1 MLAAGSVSMKRCLA
15 IGSHWSAWTPRN
27 RRSIRPGR
35 QVPGLISPATRPG
48 NGFRSTTIRGDGPV
62 YLNDGTTL
70 DVLRTTAEIYDQRLN
85 KVDEAKECYRRL
97 LSADNEDMA
106 AFTPLEAMVWK
117 GLTVRLSGFY
127 ELFKYSFA
135 LGDALASPPPN
146 GSPAGDRKPDQG
158 ARHIAPGAS
167 DNFFGAIVQVG
178 YQY

>member
-1 MLAAGSVSMKRCLA
+1 MFDVHAC
-15 IGSHWSAWTPRN
+15 
-27 RRSIRPGR
+27 
-35 QVPGLISPATRPG
+35 PG
-48 NGFRSTTIRGDGPV
+48 NLARM
-62 YLNDGTTL
+62 
-70 DVLRTTAEIYDQRLN
+70 
-85 KVDEAKECYRRL
+85 DEDRAL
-97 LSADNEDMA
+97 ILGA
-106 AFTPLEAMVWK
+106 
-117 GLTVRLSGFY
+117 LTVRLSGFY